1 MGVLWVFTVDLWK
14 KMLYLVAELGKS
26 NRKTHSMIGVDT
38 QIESAHHNF
47 MEHFYYISLIAMI
60 GGHICV

>member
-1 MGVLWVFTVDLWK
+1 
-14 KMLYLVAELGKS
+14 
-26 NRKTHSMIGVDT
+26 MIGVDT